1 MIYLLPVLGYLIGSI
16 SSAIVVTR
24 LMRLEDPRQMGS
36 KNPGAT
42 NVLRYGGKK
51 AAVLT
56 LAGDV
61 LKGVV
66 PVLIAHALT
75 DDPVI
80 LATTAGAAFLGHLFP
95 VYHGFKGGKGVATAL
110 GVWAALA
117 PWVGLAL
124 LATWIAMAVVFRY
137 SSLSA
142 IAAAGLAPIYVWWI
156 EGKPAYVA
164 MMMAMSAILLVRHA
178 GNIRRLLAGQ
188 EKKIGH

>member
-1 MIYLLPVLGYLIGSI
+1 MIYLLPVLAYLIGSI

-24 LMRLEDPRQMGS
+24 LMRLEDPRRMGS

-42 NVLRYGGKK
+42 NVLRYGGKQ

-75 DDPVI
+75 GDAVV
-80 LATTAGAAFLGHLFP
+80 LAATAGAAFLGHLFP

-110 GVWAALA
+110 GVWIALA

-124 LATWIAMAVVFRY
+124 LATWVAMAAAFRY

-142 IAAAGLAPIYVWWI
+142 ITAAALAPLYVWWF

-164 MMMAMSAILLVRHA
+164 MMVAMSAILLVRHA